1 MVENYFFIQT
11 KTISKLIIT
20 TIYIYTHIDSI
31 IERIP
36 FLNHGGKADRT
47 LLLPLSCREKK
58 LRCKRTKNKAAP
70 YHEGILDNK

>member
-47 LLLPLSCREKK
+47 LLLPLSCRGKK
-58 LRCKRTKNKAAP
+58 TSSL
-70 YHEGILDNK
+70 